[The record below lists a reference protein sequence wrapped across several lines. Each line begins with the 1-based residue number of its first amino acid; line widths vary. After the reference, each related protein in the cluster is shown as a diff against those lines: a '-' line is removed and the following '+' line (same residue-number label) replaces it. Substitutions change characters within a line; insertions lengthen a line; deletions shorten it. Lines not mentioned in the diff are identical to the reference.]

1 MAVSL
6 LETDGK
12 VTSLEFDDADV
23 KEVSTAIINRFGE
36 IRTLEKTL
44 TYNAIEFGGEC
55 FVHYHEWTP
64 CLLPKTERGKA
75 MLKLVASDLPAKPPT
90 AVPGG

>member
-6 LETDGK
+6 LEAAGK

-23 KEVSTAIINRFGE
+23 KEVTAAIIDRFGE
-36 IRTLEKTL
+36 IRTLEKTP
-44 TYNAIEFGGEC
+44 TYNEIEFGGEC

-75 MLKLVASDLPAKPPT
+75 MLKLIASDFPAKPPMS
-90 AVPGG
+90 APAD